1 MHICPVLLSPCPFWR
16 PGRNAHLG
24 IEDMNSLPVAGCE
37 GIWNNVQRY
46 FHELTYPGNQ
56 VKKKKEK
63 EARSCNENDP
73 HWSHSDTTATA
84 VTSAVSM
91 ATSETRLERQYEC
104 ASSV

>member
-56 VKKKKEK
+56 VKKKKK
-63 EARSCNENDP
+63 PDHVMR
-73 HWSHSDTTATA
+73 TIRIG
-84 VTSAVSM
+84 VTGVQL
-91 ATSETRLERQYEC
+91 SET
-104 ASSV
+104 

>member
-24 IEDMNSLPVAGCE
+24 IEDMNSLPVRE

-46 FHELTYPGNQ
+46 FHELTYPGNR
-56 VKKKKEK
+56 VKKKKR
-63 EARSCNENDP
+63 ARSCNDNDP
-73 HWSHSDTTATA
+73 HWRHSDTTATA